1 MGAYGP
7 VRSSRRNP
15 VTLMIKDIMVRL
27 EGTLADDVRLAGAA
41 DIARHFD
48 GYIVGLFL
56 NVLPPPTPP
65 DPEGIALSQTTLLI
79 EEARTAGDRVVELL
93 TERLAQLATPA
104 EVRRLDVFPS
114 EIASTAAREARSAD
128 TFVALRPS
136 GVPEEAQHIVES
148 VLFGSGR
155 HVFLVPPG
163 ERREMRFDN
172 ILLAWNGSREAA
184 RALVEARPILREA
197 QSVTICVVDDDEPV
211 VGARVPLGAD
221 VKRHLKHHGID
232 AALNRLRSHK
242 SDVAETLIAET
253 QRQKADLLVMGGYGH
268 SRLREWLLGGVTY
281 ELLQRAPIPL
291 LVAH

>member
-1 MGAYGP
+1 
-7 VRSSRRNP
+7 VRSSRRHP
-15 VTLMIKDIMVRL
+15 VTLMVKDIMVRL

-48 GYIVGLFL
+48 GYIIGLFL

-65 DPEGIALSQTTLLI
+65 DPEGLALTQTTLLI
-79 EEARTAGDRVVELL
+79 EEARAAGDRVVELL

-114 EIASTAAREARSAD
+114 ETASTAAREARSAD

-136 GVPEEAQHIVES
+136 GVPEEAEHIVES

-155 HVFLVPPG
+155 HVVLVPPG
-163 ERREMRFDN
+163 ERRQMRFDN

-184 RALVEARPILREA
+184 RALVEARPFLRRA
-197 QSVTICVVDDDEPV
+197 QRVMLCVVDGKPAAEAQAPP
-211 VGARVPLGAD
+211 GAEAE
-221 VKRHLKHHGID
+221 RHLKHHDIN
-232 AALNRLRSHK
+232 AVLHSLRSHDG
-242 SDVAETLIAET
+242 DVAAALIAEAG
-253 QRQKADLLVMGGYGH
+253 RQKADFMVMGGYGH

-281 ELLQRAPIPL
+281 ELLHRAPVPL